1 MIFLYALLAVL
12 AVFVI
17 LLLVAVFRTLAIK
30 APAKTDYKPVVSQK
44 ACDIAAEKLGAM
56 VRVPCV
62 SKHEHEDLTE
72 FYNYHKVLEEHFP
85 LIHKHLEKT
94 DLNGTLLYLWKG
106 KDSSRRPILFM
117 GHQDVVPASDEGWR
131 VPAYSGAVVDGNL
144 YGRGSLDC
152 KSTMYVE
159 MQAIEELLEEGFV
172 PPCDVWLEY
181 SINEET
187 GGKGAANAAK
197 WLKDKGIDLAL
208 VIDEG
213 GAVIDE
219 AVPGMDRPYAVIGIT
234 EKGYM
239 DLKITARGK
248 GGHSSTPPRNTPAAR
263 LFAFANE
270 IEKKRPFKKVLI
282 PEVVEMFASMAPS
295 FPFAL
300 RMVLGN
306 IWLFKPLLMAV
317 MPMIS
322 PFGEAVMA
330 TTCCFT
336 MMQGSSAANVIP
348 KEPYL
353 VANLRTSVHQG
364 VDASL
369 AVMKKYAE
377 KYDLE
382 IEVMQSRDASPVS
395 NIHSKEFAFVTES
408 IKKHFPDIG
417 VAPYVIMGG
426 TDCRHFHALTE
437 NALRFA
443 PVRMNNQQN
452 ASCHAVDENVTL
464 TALAEGVDFF
474 KTFLKTYDL

>member
-1 MIFLYALLAVL
+1 MPILYALLAILGV
-12 AVFVI
+12 VI
-17 LLLVAVFRTLAIK
+17 VLLLIAVIRTLSIK
-30 APAKTDYKPVVSQK
+30 APAKIAYQPDITKD
-44 ACDIAAEKLGAM
+44 ACDTAAEKLGAM
-56 VRVPCV
+56 VRIPCV
-62 SKHEHEDLTE
+62 SKHEDEDLTE
-72 FYNYHKVLEEHFP
+72 FYRYHKVLEEQFP
-85 LIHKHLEKT
+85 LLHKYLEKT
-94 DLNGTLLYLWKG
+94 DLNGTLLYRWKG
-106 KDSSRRPILFM
+106 RDASKRPILFM

-131 VPAYSGAVVDGNL
+131 VPAYSGEVIDGDL
-144 YGRGSLDC
+144 YGRGSMDC

-159 MQAIEELLEEGFV
+159 MQAIEELLAEGFT

-187 GGKGAANAAK
+187 GGKGAANAVA
-197 WLKDKGIDLAL
+197 WLKEKGIELAL

-239 DLKITARGK
+239 DLKITAKGK

-282 PEVVEMFASMAPS
+282 PEVIEMFGNMAPS
-295 FPFAL
+295 FPFAMRL
-300 RMVLGN
+300 ILGN

-317 MPMIS
+317 MPKIS

-336 MMQGSSAANVIP
+336 MMQGSAAANVIP

-364 VDASL
+364 CDASL
-369 AVMKKYAE
+369 AVMKKYAD

-382 IEVMQSRDASPVS
+382 IEVIQRRDASPVS
-395 NIHSKEFAFVTES
+395 NIHSAEFRFVTDC

-443 PVRMNNQQN
+443 PVRVTNAQN
-452 ASCHAVDENVTL
+452 AGCHAVDENVTL
-464 TALAEGVDFF
+464 ASLAEGVDFF
-474 KTFLKTYDL
+474 KLFLKEYDL